1 MRNGFINKMIG
12 FLLGGVVGATLG
24 YLTAPRSGVDTRS
37 MLNDKGKAAL
47 DTMVGHYQ
55 EKRDQAEE
63 MINNMNQEMTDRTE
77 KLKKVGQ
84 KVMHQERKIIE
95 EGIQETKQAVS
106 A

>member
-1 MRNGFINKMIG
+1 
-12 FLLGGVVGATLG
+12 
-24 YLTAPRSGVDTRS
+24 
-37 MLNDKGKAAL
+37 
-47 DTMVGHYQ
+47 
-55 EKRDQAEE
+55 
-63 MINNMNQEMTDRTE
+63 MNQEMTDRTE